1 MMTPEEIRAIYN
13 QGPEAVI
20 APVEQLYL
28 LIGQQEEQ
36 IAHFKP
42 GSKKWKIALPTHSRK
57 PSSDGLVKQ
66 RRSLRESSMRKS
78 EASRV
83 IGARR
88 SNRWLNLTII
98 NPPASRPVSTAAVKR
113 GFLWAGFSRKKL
125 LKM

>member
-1 MMTPEEIRAIYN
+1 MMIPEEIRAIYN

-20 APVEQLYL
+20 ASVEQLYL

-42 GSKKWKIALPTHSRK
+42 GSKKWKIALLSIAASPRVIVWSNR
-57 PSSDGLVKQ
+57 GA
-66 RRSLRESSMRKS
+66 RCGSLRRASL

-98 NPPASRPVSTAAVKR
+98 NPPQVAQFQPQR
-113 GFLWAGFSRKKL
+113 
-125 LKM
+125 